1 MEKRSKLDSNQCHNE
16 VEFFKEKKNRKIRK
30 NEASWNRTSTTSL

>member
-1 MEKRSKLDSNQCHNE
+1 MDSNQRHNE

-30 NEASWNRTSTTSL
+30 NEASWNQTSATSL